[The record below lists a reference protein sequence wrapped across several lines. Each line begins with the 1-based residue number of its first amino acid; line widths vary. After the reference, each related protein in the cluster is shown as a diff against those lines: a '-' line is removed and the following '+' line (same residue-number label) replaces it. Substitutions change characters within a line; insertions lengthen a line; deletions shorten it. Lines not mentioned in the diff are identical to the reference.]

1 MLHIIN
7 KSPFTTT
14 SLDSCLRVAKAGST
28 ILLIEDGVY
37 GALGGTAVSDRVQ
50 AAAATHTVCVL
61 APDVAARGLGD
72 KVLDGIELVDYDG
85 FVDLVAANNGVQSWL

>member
-7 KSPFTTT
+7 KSPFTTNG
-14 SLDSCLRVAKAGST
+14 LLSCLGVAKAGST

-37 GALGGTAVSDRVQ
+37 GALDGTAVSERVRS
-50 AAAATHTVCVL
+50 AAADRTICAL
-61 APDVAARGLGD
+61 APDVAARGVTG

-85 FVDLVAANNGVQSWL
+85 FVDMVAANDGVQSWL